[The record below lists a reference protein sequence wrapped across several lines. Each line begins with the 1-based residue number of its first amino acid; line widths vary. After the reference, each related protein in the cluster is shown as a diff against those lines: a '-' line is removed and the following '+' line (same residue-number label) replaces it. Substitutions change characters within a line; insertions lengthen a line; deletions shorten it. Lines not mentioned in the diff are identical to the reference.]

1 MLSLEE
7 ETMQM
12 TQTTIGA
19 NVVLTP
25 SDRIDYASVEPFR
38 EALLASVGSVSQ
50 PSGAVVVDMS
60 QLEYIS
66 NAGLRAL
73 MVASRS
79 AKANGVTLS
88 IAAMQ
93 PIIEEIFSISR
104 FNMVFSCYSSVREAL
119 AAMTPSVQS

>member
-1 MLSLEE
+1 MISLEE

-12 TQTTIGA
+12 TQTTIGS

-25 SDRIDYASVEPFR
+25 TDRIDYASVEPFR